1 MMKSIVMAAGLALA
15 VLLAPAHAQNPN
27 SVRYVLQIPD
37 GCYPV
42 AINPQNEQISTVCRG
57 QNNWSPEG
65 LQLFNIQSAGISY
78 FNTRIGAQSYLA
90 EDMRSGVG
98 PSPWFQYWW
107 LPQLDRAQ
115 IWRPR

>member
-15 VLLAPAHAQNPN
+15 ALVGPAQAQNPN

-37 GCYPV
+37 QCYPV

-65 LQLFNIQSAGISY
+65 LQLFNNQFATLVYNNSRTGMTGQLS
-78 FNTRIGAQSYLA
+78 

-98 PSPWFQYWW
+98 PSLWFQYWW
-107 LPQLDRAQ
+107 LPVLDRAQ

>member
-15 VLLAPAHAQNPN
+15 AVLGPAQAQNPG
-27 SVRYVLQIPD
+27 SVRYLLQIPD

-65 LQLFNIQSAGISY
+65 LQLFNMQSGAMDYS
-78 FNTRIGAQSYLA
+78 NPRIGGVSYLQR
-90 EDMRSGVG
+90 DMQSGVG
-98 PSPWFQYWW
+98 PIPWFQHWW

>member
-1 MMKSIVMAAGLALA
+1 MKSLMMAAGLALA
-15 VLLAPAHAQNPN
+15 VFLSPAHAQNPN
-27 SVRYVLQIPD
+27 SVRTTLQIPD

-42 AINPQNEQISTVCRG
+42 AINTQNEQISTVCRG

-65 LQLFNIQSAGISY
+65 LQLFNNQFSAQLY
-78 FNTRIGAQSYLA
+78 NNTRTGTSGQLS

-98 PSPWFQYWW
+98 PIPWFQYWW
-107 LPQLDRAQ
+107 LPVLDRAQ

>member
-1 MMKSIVMAAGLALA
+1 MMKSIVMAAGLTLAAL
-15 VLLAPAHAQNPN
+15 LGPAQAQNPN
-27 SVRYVLQIPD
+27 TVRYLLQIPD

-65 LQLFNIQSAGISY
+65 LQLFNMQLAVNGY
-78 FNTRIGAQSYLA
+78 ANTRLNAFGSLA

-98 PSPWFQYWW
+98 PTLWFQYHW